1 MSQQFDWNAAS
12 TLAES
17 FVSQWAGNEPGGAV
31 IGFDLNGIRFAH
43 SGGVESLSTFAP
55 FTQQLPSFRALDGE
69 PRFQRLLSL
78 LRLDNPV
85 AAVLS

>member
-31 IGFDLNGIRFAH
+31 IGFDLNGILFCPCGR
-43 SGGVESLSTFAP
+43 G
-55 FTQQLPSFRALDGE
+55 
-69 PRFQRLLSL
+69 
-78 LRLDNPV
+78 
-85 AAVLS
+85 